1 MKVVTSL
8 LGYAA
13 SLAALVLLAPAISPA
28 SDIAATVPGNT
39 VVQDPAG
46 DLQVRRCSLAHPAL
60 FCSVP
65 PGSPL
70 DLPGWFDIKT
80 AKITEIGGGR
90 VELFIALYEPI
101 PETPPVPFLV
111 YAWQFEGGCFN
122 NVPGDKDGI
131 RVKWDGDVWSANFFV
146 ITGCNPR
153 TIDQGDPVDFRFTED
168 GVRVRVA
175 LDDLLGDRT
184 SLPWFALVRRLPFV
198 HPIFTHTTPVDVA
211 PDVFAFNP
219 TPPPALITPE
229 DPAIWSPR

>member
-1 MKVVTSL
+1 MARVMSV
-8 LGYAA
+8 GYAVIVA
-13 SLAALVLLAPAISPA
+13 SVLFMTPVFSWA
-28 SDIAATVPGNT
+28 SDVVAVVPGNT

-46 DLQVRRCSLAHPAL
+46 DLQVRRCSVAQPDL

-184 SLPWFALVRRLPFV
+184 SVPWFALVRRLPFI